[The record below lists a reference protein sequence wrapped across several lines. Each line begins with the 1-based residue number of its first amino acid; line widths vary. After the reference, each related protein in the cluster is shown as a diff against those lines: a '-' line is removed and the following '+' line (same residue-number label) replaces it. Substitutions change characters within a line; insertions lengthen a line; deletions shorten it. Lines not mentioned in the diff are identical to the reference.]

1 MTMPVWL
8 RYCLL
13 ASVPAVC
20 LAPGSAASEPV
31 VIIDRKQVN
40 IRTDAT
46 TQSPRVAVLE
56 AGVEVEEIRRHGQW
70 LQIRMLDGNIG
81 WVHSELVRQRFVV
94 IGNGVRVRSGPSTTD
109 DAVTMLYDG
118 QELGKISQQDGWMK
132 VSLSD
137 GRTGWI
143 HQRFARRKTGDDVRA
158 SLPKGLAQLPDPS
171 AVEDPP
177 AAPEVRSQFIERAE
191 ESVAAQVET
200 TDTAEPSAIE
210 IDLEQELLRNPY
222 AEGLQQ
228 EAGGDHRTA
237 LERFEEVL
245 AKDPDHLNALFHA
258 AQAHTRMREYDEA
271 LVKLYRALE
280 KSGGRKDIYLT
291 LGEVYRRQAMLD
303 SARKYETLFAGGV
316 IDIGLPIEPVEV
328 PEPVGSSTPDELPW
342 LLLAIAG
349 SGFAVIVA
357 VVAWMRLRGGEAK
370 GAPGGGKAAK
380 KEKQKSGKFARALEH
395 EGDEVSQGKATEG
408 EEETLDRQI
417 DDKWRELKQSAQLF
431 GPGAERQ
438 GDDEEGTLDR
448 ILDNV
453 EALRKALDL
462 QDDRARIY
470 AEIVR
475 LQNMKIESMS
485 EEVRLLRRNRKGR

>member
-1 MTMPVWL
+1 MPVWL
-8 RYCLL
+8 RYFLL

-20 LAPGSAASEPV
+20 LGPGFAASEPV
-31 VIIDRKQVN
+31 VVIDRKQVN

-46 TQSPRVAVLE
+46 TQSPRIAVLE
-56 AGVEVEEIRRHGQW
+56 GGVEVEEIRRHGQW
-70 LQIRMLDGNIG
+70 LQIRMLDGNTG
-81 WVHSELVRQRFVV
+81 WVHSDLVREHFVV

-118 QELGKISQQDGWMK
+118 QELGKIAQQDGWMN

-171 AVEDPP
+171 SSENPA
-177 AAPEVRSQFIERAE
+177 AAPEARSQVIERAGE
-191 ESVAAQVET
+191 ENMAAQVET

-210 IDLEQELLRNPY
+210 IDLEAELLRNPY

-228 EAGGDHRTA
+228 EAGGDHRMA

-245 AKDPDHLNALFHA
+245 AEEPDHLNALFHA

-316 IDIGLPIEPVEV
+316 VDIGLPIEPIEV
-328 PEPVGSSTPDELPW
+328 PEPLGSSTPDELPW

-357 VVAWMRLRGGEAK
+357 VVAWVRLRGGSEAK

-408 EEETLDRQI
+408 EEDSLDRQI

-431 GPGAERQ
+431 GSGAESQ

-448 ILDNV
+448 IIDNV
-453 EALRKALDL
+453 EALRKALDM
-462 QDDRARIY
+462 QDDRARVY

>member
-1 MTMPVWL
+1 MPVWL
-8 RYCLL
+8 RYFLL

-20 LAPGSAASEPV
+20 LGPGYATSEPV

-40 IRTDAT
+40 IRGDAT
-46 TQSPRVAVLE
+46 TQSPRLAVLE
-56 AGVEVEEIRRHGQW
+56 GGVEVEEIRRHGQW
-70 LQIRMLDGNIG
+70 LQIRMLDGSLG
-81 WVHSELVRQRFVV
+81 WVHSALVQQRFVV
-94 IGNGVRVRSGPSTTD
+94 IGNGVRVRSGPSTAD

-118 QELGKISQQDGWMK
+118 QELSKIGQQDGWMN

-158 SLPKGLAQLPDPS
+158 SLPSADLARVPDPS
-171 AVEDPP
+171 TVEDKP
-177 AAPEVRSQFIERAE
+177 AAPDARSQVVERVPDA
-191 ESVAAQVET
+191 SVVTQVET
-200 TDTAEPSAIE
+200 TNTVEPAVE
-210 IDLEQELLRNPY
+210 IDLEKRLLRNPY

-228 EAGGDHRTA
+228 EAGGDYQTA

-245 AKDPDHLNALFHA
+245 DDEPDHLNALFHA
-258 AQAHTRMREYDEA
+258 AQAHTRMRQYDEA

-291 LGEVYRRQAMLD
+291 LREVYRRQAMLD

-316 IDIGLPIEPVEV
+316 IDVGLPIEPIEV
-328 PEPVGSSTPDELPW
+328 PEPPVSSTPAELPW

-357 VVAWMRLRGGEAK
+357 VVAWVRLRGGEAK
-370 GAPGGGKAAK
+370 GPQGEGKAAR
-380 KEKQKSGKFARALEH
+380 KEKQRSSKFERALER
-395 EGDEVSQGKATEG
+395 EGTEVSQGKATEG
-408 EEETLDRQI
+408 EEDALDSQI

-431 GPGAERQ
+431 SPGAEGQ
-438 GDDEEGTLDR
+438 GDDEEGNLER

-453 EALRKALDL
+453 ESLRKALDM